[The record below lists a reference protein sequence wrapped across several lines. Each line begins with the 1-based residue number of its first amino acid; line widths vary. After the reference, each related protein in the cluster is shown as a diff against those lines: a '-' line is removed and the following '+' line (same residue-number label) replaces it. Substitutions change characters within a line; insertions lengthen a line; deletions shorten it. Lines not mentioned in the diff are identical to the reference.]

1 MPCRFPTPP
10 SRHRHR
16 PSFAPGLAW
25 LLLLA
30 AIPVF
35 AAKPEPPLRIPL
47 ENFGFQPLPAQ
58 FLLNGSSMLTL
69 HYVDDKH
76 LLLTFVVHRLIP
88 RLPDEPED
96 DQDRI
101 VDAVL
106 LELPTGRALARTSWH
121 LHDHAQYLWNLGH
134 GHFLLRVRDTLTT
147 FAPLANLATREPF
160 AQQPFLVSAER
171 RLAALILSPD
181 ADLLIIETVKRIP
194 PTPRPKTPDLRTHSA
209 PIPAADRKRSRPDQL
224 LPHPFAAMTVARS
237 RSDPPAP
244 SKPQEPAT
252 SPPPP
257 PAISPS
263 SIRDISTGPSTSTPT
278 PARPTNSPPSTPPAR
293 PAPLFVSHSEFI
305 AFGCRTGQTRQQL
318 GGFNMRG
325 EEMWEQ
331 GLFGDFIAPSIAYA
345 PAGGRFALS
354 RIMLHSSFI
363 ADQPISADQ
372 VSDQTVVVYQ
382 TGTGKQLLRADCSP
396 VERAGQNFALSPN
409 GLALAVVHADAIEI
423 YTLPPLTTKDES
435 DLKLARSIAPPEN
448 NLPVHFTGQAT
459 PLRQMPTPPNPAP
472 SNAASAP
479 QPPRMLTATTGQ
491 PPRSDSTRPQARYQS
506 QAPAARNPPHHPPPT
521 HPRRHPT
528 RAAPHPTHP
537 LHPARRQAPP
547 ARSKRHTPIETGQP
561 RSPIASPSKKC
572 HSNPDRSQRNPS
584 IS

>member
-1 MPCRFPTPP
+1 MLVPNSPIPTPD
-10 SRHRHR
+10 RR
-16 PSFAPGLAW
+16 PILRTRLAW

-35 AAKPEPPLRIPL
+35 AAKPDAPLRIPL
-47 ENFGFQPLPAQ
+47 ENFGFQNLPSQ

-106 LELPTGRALARTSWH
+106 LELPTGRTLARTSWH

-147 FAPLANLATREPF
+147 FAPLANLATSEPF

-181 ADLLIIETVKRIP
+181 ADLLIIETIKRMP
-194 PTPRPKTPDLRTHSA
+194 PTPRPKA
-209 PIPAADRKRSRPDQL
+209 
-224 LPHPFAAMTVARS
+224 
-237 RSDPPAP
+237 
-244 SKPQEPAT
+244 
-252 SPPPP
+252 
-257 PAISPS
+257 
-263 SIRDISTGPSTSTPT
+263 SILGPTPT
-278 PARPTNSPPSTPPAR
+278 PAPSPQLSERNPVQINFYRIHSGDDGGPVQVRSAGAIQTPRAGDVPATTAGYLAVVDQGHQHWAFDFHSYAGKTDELSPFDSTCR

-305 AFGCRTGQTRQQL
+305 AFGCHSGQSRQQL

-354 RIMLHSSFI
+354 RIMLHSSAV
-363 ADQPISADQ
+363 ADQPISSDE
-372 VSDQTVVVYQ
+372 VSGQTVVVYQ

-409 GLALAVVHADAIEI
+409 GLALAVLHADAIEI

-448 NLPVHFTGQAT
+448 NLPVQFTGLAT
-459 PLRQMPTPPNPAP
+459 LP
-472 SNAASAP
+472 STDPDSAGQPSP
-479 QPPRMLTATTGQ
+479 QP
-491 PPRSDSTRPQARYQS
+491 
-506 QAPAARNPPHHPPPT
+506 APAATN
-521 HPRRHPT
+521 
-528 RAAPHPTHP
+528 
-537 LHPARRQAPP
+537 APP
-547 ARSKRHTPIETGQP
+547 DSTQPAAFNQTPNQTTPQTP
-561 RSPIASPSKKC
+561 P
-572 HSNPDRSQRNPS
+572 
-584 IS
+584 

>member
-1 MPCRFPTPP
+1 MLVPNSPIPTPD
-10 SRHRHR
+10 RR
-16 PSFAPGLAW
+16 PILRTRLAW

-35 AAKPEPPLRIPL
+35 AAKPDAPLRIPL
-47 ENFGFQPLPAQ
+47 ENFGFQNLPSQ

-106 LELPTGRALARTSWH
+106 LELPTGRTLARTSWH

-147 FAPLANLATREPF
+147 FAPLANLATSEPF

-181 ADLLIIETVKRIP
+181 ADLLIIETIKRMP
-194 PTPRPKTPDLRTHSA
+194 PTPRPKA
-209 PIPAADRKRSRPDQL
+209 
-224 LPHPFAAMTVARS
+224 
-237 RSDPPAP
+237 
-244 SKPQEPAT
+244 
-252 SPPPP
+252 
-257 PAISPS
+257 
-263 SIRDISTGPSTSTPT
+263 SILGPTPT
-278 PARPTNSPPSTPPAR
+278 PAPSPQLSERNPVQINFYRIHSGDDGGPVQVRSAGAIQTPRAGDVPATTAGYLAVVDQGHQHWAFDFHSYAGKTDELSPFDSTCR

-305 AFGCRTGQTRQQL
+305 AFGCHSGQSRQQL

-354 RIMLHSSFI
+354 RIMLHSSAV
-363 ADQPISADQ
+363 ADQPISSDE
-372 VSDQTVVVYQ
+372 VSGQTVVVYQ

-396 VERAGQNFALSPN
+396 VERAGQNFTLSPS
-409 GLALAVVHADAIEI
+409 GLALAVLHADAIEI

-448 NLPVHFTGQAT
+448 NLPVQFTGLAT
-459 PLRQMPTPPNPAP
+459 LP
-472 SNAASAP
+472 STDPDSAGQPSP
-479 QPPRMLTATTGQ
+479 QP
-491 PPRSDSTRPQARYQS
+491 
-506 QAPAARNPPHHPPPT
+506 APAATNAPPDSTQPAASNQTTTNQTPNQTTPQTPTSSSEATPPLAAAPAPTNPSSGDTPPDQHRTPPT
-521 HPRRHPT
+521 LYTLPDDK
-528 RAAPHPTHP
+528 
-537 LHPARRQAPP
+537 PP
-547 ARSKRHTPIETGQP
+547 ASPPANPKDTPQ
-561 RSPIASPSKKC
+561 
-572 HSNPDRSQRNPS
+572 
-584 IS
+584 

>member
-1 MPCRFPTPP
+1 MLVPTPIP
-10 SRHRHR
+10 TPAR
-16 PSFAPGLAW
+16 PILRTRLAW

-47 ENFGFQPLPAQ
+47 ESFGFQPLPAQ

-69 HYVDDKH
+69 HYLDDKH

-106 LELPTGRALARTSWH
+106 LEIPTGRTLARTSWH

-134 GHFLLRVRDTLTT
+134 GHFLLRVRDTLTS
-147 FAPLANLATREPF
+147 FAPLANLATSDPF

-171 RLAALILSPD
+171 RLEALILSPD
-181 ADLLIIETVKRIP
+181 ADLLIIETARRTP
-194 PTPRPKTPDLRTHSA
+194 PTPKPKA
-209 PIPAADRKRSRPDQL
+209 PILGPNPAQSPQLTERDPVQINFYRIHSPDDGSPVQVRPAGAIQSPRAGD
-224 LPHPFAAMTVARS
+224 V
-237 RSDPPAP
+237 
-244 SKPQEPAT
+244 PAT
-252 SPPPP
+252 TAGYLAVVDQGHQHWAFDFHSYAGKKDELSPF
-257 PAISPS
+257 
-263 SIRDISTGPSTSTPT
+263 DSTC
-278 PARPTNSPPSTPPAR
+278 R

-305 AFGCRTGQTRQQL
+305 AFGCRSGQSRQQL

-331 GLFGDFIAPSIAYA
+331 GLFGDFMAPSIAYA

-354 RIMLHSSFI
+354 RIILHSSFI
-363 ADQPISADQ
+363 ADQPISVDQ
-372 VSDQTVVVYQ
+372 VGAQTVVVYQ

-396 VERAGQNFALSPN
+396 VERAGQNFALSPD
-409 GLALAVVHADAIEI
+409 GLALAVIHADAIEI

-448 NLPVHFTGQAT
+448 NLPVQFHGQAT
-459 PLRQMPTPPNPAP
+459 LSSADPDSTSQPTPQPAFANTPPDSTQPASPN
-472 SNAASAP
+472 
-479 QPPRMLTATTGQ
+479 QPPRNSEANQTT
-491 PPRSDSTRPQARYQS
+491 PETTPRSSDAPS
-506 QAPAARNPPHHPPPT
+506 QPSAATPT
-521 HPRRHPT
+521 P
-528 RAAPHPTHP
+528 
-537 LHPARRQAPP
+537 
-547 ARSKRHTPIETGQP
+547 
-561 RSPIASPSKKC
+561 ASPS
-572 HSNPDRSQRNPS
+572 SGDTPPDQHRIPPTLYTLPDDKDAKRPASPPADPKDTPQ
-584 IS
+584 